1 MARPAAGALS
11 APLRGWIAQL
21 RGRLAARPDTEHEQ
35 GILRLVISSLVF
47 LYLLPDALLKQD
59 TLPLYVMGIHLV
71 LALIIF
77 FRIAYSTTVSPSRR
91 VFAQFADVAA
101 ISWYMAVFGEPAG
114 WLFLLYIWVT
124 LGSGFRFG
132 AKYLISELAMSVV
145 GFGIVLNVNDF
156 WRDHSSLGMGLLLA
170 MIAVS
175 LYVLSLVRRMFDA
188 LARAEAANLAKR
200 RFISMVSHELRTPLN
215 AIIGMADL
223 LRDTQL
229 NREQADMLQTLR
241 SSSRVMLGLI
251 EDVLDFS
258 KIEAGKVVL
267 EKTDFDLHALVNS
280 TCRIVASQAAV
291 KGVDF
296 VVSIMP
302 EVPPAVRGD
311 PHHLRQVLINL
322 AGNAVKFTEH
332 GSVTVHVSVQAET
345 EANVRLKFSIR
356 DTGIGIAPEAQAK
369 IFESFTQ
376 ADQSTTRRFGG
387 SGLGTTIAKQLVG
400 LMGGRIGLESAIGL
414 GSTFWVEIDLEKQP
428 ELLGGASGDLA
439 GARIL
444 VVGFPQGA
452 RAAMEEALA
461 GWGAVPTAVANVEE
475 GIARLVSEIS
485 LAKPYHSALL
495 YASGEDLQLAQR
507 FRRAAPNPAPPTV
520 LAVPREADVRRFEV
534 LSSGFASVLELPF
547 DKRRLFNV
555 LHSVAAGDEV
565 HEGVVRLQD
574 YARRGAASAKLRVL
588 VADDNPTN
596 REVLGKILE
605 RSGHGVT
612 LVNDGEQALD
622 AIERDAHDLV
632 ILDRNMPGLG
642 GVEALQALRLMTRG
656 RERLPVIMLSADVT
670 PEAKREA
677 LEAGADA
684 FLSKPI
690 EALRLLDEMQRL
702 TSAKPEPARKSE
714 PALLQKPALVAAPAV
729 VNAETLGHL
738 EELGSSLAFVEKLIR
753 VFLTDSSAILE
764 RIEKVLAGRDYHEF
778 RSLLHAMKG
787 SSASMG
793 TDRLT
798 RVCGSLGSLSDAE
811 LRLQAPAL
819 LRSLGE
825 EVGAARMQLE
835 RYLQER
841 RKSVG

>member
-1 MARPAAGALS
+1 
-11 APLRGWIAQL
+11 
-21 RGRLAARPDTEHEQ
+21 
-35 GILRLVISSLVF
+35 
-47 LYLLPDALLKQD
+47 
-59 TLPLYVMGIHLV
+59 
-71 LALIIF
+71 
-77 FRIAYSTTVSPSRR
+77 
-91 VFAQFADVAA
+91 
-101 ISWYMAVFGEPAG
+101 
-114 WLFLLYIWVT
+114 
-124 LGSGFRFG
+124 
-132 AKYLISELAMSVV
+132 
-145 GFGIVLNVNDF
+145 
-156 WRDHSSLGMGLLLA
+156 
-170 MIAVS
+170 
-175 LYVLSLVRRMFDA
+175 VLSLVRRMFDA
-188 LARAEAANLAKR
+188 IARAEAANLAKR

-223 LRDTQL
+223 LRDTPL

-280 TCRIVASQAAV
+280 TCRIVAAQAAL

-322 AGNAVKFTEH
+322 AGNAVKFTER
-332 GSVTVHVSVQAET
+332 GSVTVHVSVQAESET
-345 EANVRLKFSIR
+345 TVRLKFSIR

-387 SGLGTTIAKQLVG
+387 SGLGTTIAKQLVL

-414 GSTFWVEIDLEKQP
+414 GSTFWAEIDLEKQP
-428 ELLGGASGDLA
+428 EHAGAAGGDLA
-439 GARIL
+439 TARIL
-444 VVGFPQGA
+444 LVGFPPRE
-452 RAAMEEALA
+452 RAALEEALA
-461 GWGAVPTAVANVEE
+461 GWGALPTFASSLDE
-475 GIARLVSEIS
+475 GVSRLVAEIS
-485 LAKPYHSALL
+485 RAKPYHSALL
-495 YASGEDLQLAQR
+495 YASGEDLELAQR
-507 FRRAAPNPAPPTV
+507 FRRAAPNPAPPTI
-520 LAVPREADVRRFEV
+520 LAVPRDADVRRFEV

-555 LHSVAAGDEV
+555 LHSVTAGEEV

-574 YARRGAASAKLRVL
+574 YARRGTAAVKLRVL

-596 REVLGKILE
+596 REVVGKILE
-605 RSGHGVT
+605 RSGHAVT
-612 LVNDGEQALD
+612 LVNDGEQTLD
-622 AIERDAHDLV
+622 AVERDAHDIV
-632 ILDRNMPGLG
+632 ILDRNMPGMG
-642 GVEALQALRLMTRG
+642 GMEALQALRLMTRG
-656 RERLPVIMLSADVT
+656 KERLPVIMLSADAT

-677 LEAGADA
+677 LEAGADT
-684 FLSKPI
+684 FLPKPV
-690 EALRLLDEMQRL
+690 EALRLLDEIQRL
-702 TSAKPEPARKSE
+702 AGKQEGARKAE
-714 PALLQKPALVAAPAV
+714 PPAVALKVQPLSAPSV

-738 EELGSSLAFVEKLIR
+738 EELGSSLGFVERLIR
-753 VFLTDSSAILE
+753 VFLADSAAILE

-778 RSLLHAMKG
+778 RALVHAMKG

-798 RVCGSLGSLSDAE
+798 KTCTSFGGLTDSE

-819 LRSLGE
+819 LRTLTE
-825 EVGAARMQLE
+825 EVGAARAQLE
-835 RYLQER
+835 RYLSER
-841 RKSVG
+841 RQSAG

>member
-1 MARPAAGALS
+1 MADAAA
-11 APLRGWIAQL
+11 APKRARFIADLRA
-21 RGRLAARPDTEHEQ
+21 RLAARPDTEHEQ
-35 GILRLVISSLVF
+35 GILRLVISALVF
-47 LYLLPDALLKQD
+47 LYLLPDALVKHD

-77 FRIAYSTTVSPSRR
+77 FRIAYSTTISPARR
-91 VFAQFADVAA
+91 VFAQLADVAA

-132 AKYLISELAMSVV
+132 ARYLISELAMSVV
-145 GFGIVLNVNDF
+145 GFGVVLYVNDF
-156 WRDHSSLGMGLLLA
+156 WRGHTGLGVGLLIG
-170 MIAVS
+170 MFAVDM
-175 LYVLSLVRRMFDA
+175 YVLTLVRRMFDA

-223 LRDTQL
+223 LRDTPL

-241 SSSRVMLGLI
+241 SSSRVMLGLV

-258 KIEAGKVVL
+258 KIEAGKVLL
-267 EKTDFDLHALVNS
+267 EKIDFDLHALVNS
-280 TCRIVASQAAV
+280 TCRIVSSQAAA
-291 KGVDF
+291 KGIDF

-322 AGNAVKFTEH
+322 AGNAVKFTQA

-345 EANVRLKFSIR
+345 ETNVRVKLSIR
-356 DTGIGIAPEAQAK
+356 DTGVGISQEAQGK

-376 ADQSTTRRFGG
+376 ADESTTRRFGG
-387 SGLGTTIAKQLVG
+387 TGLGTTIAKQLVG
-400 LMGGRIGLESAIGL
+400 LMGGRIGVESALGL
-414 GSTFWVEIDLEKQP
+414 GSTFWVEVELEKQP
-428 ELLGGASGDLA
+428 ERAAAGSGEIADARVLL
-439 GARIL
+439 
-444 VVGFPQGA
+444 VGFPPAQRSA
-452 RAAMEEALA
+452 LEEALT
-461 GWGAVPTAVANVEE
+461 GWGAIPVVVANVEE
-475 GIARLVSEIS
+475 GVARLVAEIS

-495 YASGEDLQLAQR
+495 YATDGDMKLAQR
-507 FRRAAPNPAPPTV
+507 FRRAAPDPAPPMV
-520 LAVPREADVRRFEV
+520 LAVPRDADVRRLEM
-534 LSSGFASVLELPF
+534 LSSGFASMLELPF

-555 LHSVAAGDEV
+555 LHSVSAVEEV
-565 HEGVVRLQD
+565 REGVVRLQD
-574 YARRGAASAKLRVL
+574 YARRGGAATKLSVL

-596 REVLGKILE
+596 REVIGKILE
-605 RSGHGVT
+605 RSGHAVT
-612 LVNDGEQALD
+612 LVNDGEQAID
-622 AIERDAHDLV
+622 AIEREAPDVV
-632 ILDRNMPGLG
+632 ILDRNMPGMSG
-642 GVEALQALRLMTRG
+642 IEALQALRLMTRG

-690 EALRLLDEMQRL
+690 EALRLIDEIQRL
-702 TSAKPEPARKSE
+702 AVAKPDAARKAE
-714 PALLQKPALVAAPAV
+714 MRPAAQASSAAAAPAV
-729 VNAETLGHL
+729 VNIETLGHL
-738 EELGSSLAFVEKLIR
+738 EELGSSLAFLEKLIG
-753 VFLTDSSAILE
+753 VFLADNAAILE
-764 RIEKVLAGRDYHEF
+764 RMEHVLAGRDYHEF
-778 RSLLHAMKG
+778 RSLVHAMKG

-798 RVCGSLGSLSDAE
+798 RMCGTLGNLSDAE

-819 LRSLGE
+819 QRTLTE
-825 EVGAARMQLE
+825 ELAAARGQLE
-835 RYLQER
+835 HYLQER
-841 RKSVG
+841 RKAVG

>member
-1 MARPAAGALS
+1 MAEPNAAPAAAARTGFLAD
-11 APLRGWIAQL
+11 LRA
-21 RGRLAARPDTEHEQ
+21 RLKARPDTEHEQ

-71 LALIIF
+71 LAVTIF
-77 FRIAYSTTVSPSRR
+77 FSIAYSTEISPARR

-114 WLFLLYIWVT
+114 WLLLLYIWVT

-132 AKYLISELAMSVV
+132 ARYLLSELAMSIV
-145 GFGIVLNVNDF
+145 GFGIVLYVNDF
-156 WRDHSSLGMGLLLA
+156 WRAHLSLGVGLLLG
-170 MIAVS
+170 MTAVS

-188 LARAEAANLAKR
+188 IARAEAANLAKR

-229 NREQADMLQTLR
+229 TREQADMLQTLR
-241 SSSRVMLGLI
+241 GSSRVMLGLI

-258 KIEAGKVVL
+258 KIEAGKVLL

-280 TCRIVASQAAV
+280 TCRIVSAQAAQ

-296 VVSIMP
+296 VVSLMP

-322 AGNAVKFTEH
+322 ASNAVKFTER

-345 EANVRLKFSIR
+345 ESSARLKFSIR

-387 SGLGTTIAKQLVG
+387 SGLGTTIAKQLVQ
-400 LMGGRIGLESAIGL
+400 LMGGRIGLESALGL
-414 GSTFWVEIDLEKQP
+414 GSTFWAEIDLEKQP
-428 ELLGGASGDLA
+428 EQAGAASGDLA
-439 GARIL
+439 AARVL
-444 VVGFPQGA
+444 LVGFPPRE
-452 RAAMEEALA
+452 RAALEEALG
-461 GWGAVPTAVANVEE
+461 GWGALPTAAANVEE
-475 GIARLVSEIS
+475 GVARLVADIS

-507 FRRAAPNPAPPTV
+507 FRRAAPNPAPPTI
-520 LAVPREADVRRFEV
+520 LAVPRDADVRRFEV

-555 LHSVAAGDEV
+555 LHSVAAGEEL

-574 YARRGAASAKLRVL
+574 YARRGGAVTKLRVL

-596 REVLGKILE
+596 REVIGKILE
-605 RSGHGVT
+605 KSGHAVT
-612 LVNDGEQALD
+612 LVNDGEQTLD
-622 AIERDAHDLV
+622 AAEREAYDIV
-632 ILDRNMPGLG
+632 ILDRNMPGMG
-642 GVEALQALRLMTRG
+642 GIEALHALRLITRG
-656 RERLPVIMLSADVT
+656 RERLPVMMLSADVT

-690 EALRLLDEMQRL
+690 EALRLLDEIQRL
-702 TSAKPEPARKSE
+702 AGQPAAARKAE
-714 PALLQKPALVAAPAV
+714 APAALPRAAAAAPAV

-738 EELGSSLAFVEKLIR
+738 EELGSSLAFVERLIR
-753 VFLTDSSAILE
+753 VYLSDASGILE
-764 RIEKVLAGRDYHEF
+764 RIEKALAARSYHEF
-778 RSLLHAMKG
+778 RSLMHAMKG

-798 RVCGSLGSLSDAE
+798 RTCSSLGDLSDAE

-819 LRSLGE
+819 LRTLSD
-825 EVGAARMQLE
+825 EVAAARTQLE

-841 RKSVG
+841 RQSAG